1 MRGIDERF
9 GTLDEDIFF
18 QWQDTAQK
26 CRDTAEGA
34 RSALVHFQMSKE
46 VIDGWSCGD
55 STWAQDATIIK
66 AVNGFEFRGGRK
78 KTVIP
83 RGMITKEMVFELLE
97 LIRVNDPILFLPVA
111 IIFFVAMRI
120 SEFTLM
126 TTLDLTYCEEHSQ
139 WNILVHSNKHWP
151 AGYTRPNSKRN
162 RED

>member
-1 MRGIDERF
+1 MA
-9 GTLDEDIFF
+9 T
-18 QWQDTAQK
+18 
-26 CRDTAEGA
+26 
-34 RSALVHFQMSKE
+34 VH
-46 VIDGWSCGD
+46 
-55 STWAQDATIIK
+55 ATIIK

-126 TTLDLTYCEEHSQ
+126 TTLDLTYCKEHSQ
-139 WNILVHSNKHWP
+139 WNILVHSNKRLN
-151 AGYTRPNSKRN
+151 ARTTKKRGADRVCDTYVKYSVCEEGVYYIYTKRLNSTAACNVFRISCGKRVCAVGVTTISVG
-162 RED
+162 